1 MNETVSKP
9 ARRTSDAK
17 EVLLG
22 FLEYYRSVIARKV
35 DGLPEAELRSS
46 RVPSGWNLLELV
58 KHLTYM
64 ERRWLVWGFRAE
76 AVSMPYGD
84 EDGQERW
91 HVGETETPGE
101 LLAALTA
108 GGART
113 REIVEQA
120 DLTDVAGAGG
130 RFSEDEERPTLVW
143 ILVYVLQEYA
153 RHAGQMDVGRE
164 LLDGAVGE

>member
-1 MNETVSKP
+1 MDERVSKP
-9 ARRTSDAK
+9 TRGTSDPK
-17 EVLLG
+17 QVLLG
-22 FLEYYRSVIARKV
+22 FLDYYRGVIARKV

-64 ERRWLVWGFRAE
+64 ERRWLLWGFLAE

-84 EDGQERW
+84 EDDQERW
-91 HVGETETPGE
+91 RVGDTETPGE
-101 LLAALTA
+101 LVAALRA
-108 GGART
+108 GGLRT
-113 REIVEQA
+113 REIVEGA
-120 DLTDVAGAGG
+120 ELTDVAGAGG
-130 RFSEDEERPTLVW
+130 RFSEGEQRPTLVW

-153 RHAGQMDVGRE
+153 RHAGHMDVGRE